1 MRNIGVIFSKEFKE
15 YFNSP
20 IAYIVIVVFLLLS
33 GWFFQATL
41 FLINQADIGAFL
53 SNVPL
58 LFVFFVPA
66 ITMRLFSEEMKSG
79 TIEILTTL
87 PVKDYQIIIGKYLAA
102 FSLLAIAIGLT
113 LIHPFILIFLGKLD
127 YGEIVG
133 SYLGLLLM
141 GAAFVS
147 IGIFSSSLT
156 KNQIVSFIVGFL
168 ICFVFF
174 LLDKILTLIPA
185 YLVSLFEYLSIEHH
199 FRNLS
204 RGVIDSRDII
214 YYFSICAFFYT
225 LTLYFVGSR
234 RWR

>member
-1 MRNIGVIFSKEFKE
+1 MRNIAVIFGKEFKT

-41 FLINQADIGAFL
+41 FLINQATLGAFL
-53 SNVPL
+53 ANVPL
-58 LFVFFVPA
+58 LFIFFIPA

-87 PVKDYQIIIGKYLAA
+87 PVEDYQIIIGKYLSA
-102 FSLLAIAIGLT
+102 FCLVAVAIGLT
-113 LIHPFILIFLGKLD
+113 LIHPFILGFLGKPEV
-127 YGEIVG
+127 GEIIG

-147 IGIFSSSLT
+147 IGVFSSSLS
-156 KNQIVSFIVGFL
+156 KNQIVAFIVGFL

-174 LLDKILTLIPA
+174 MLDKILRLIPA
-185 YLVSLFEYLSIEHH
+185 YFVSLFEYLSIDSH
-199 FRNLS
+199 FNNLS
-204 RGVIDSRDII
+204 RGVIDSRDVI
-214 YYFSICAFFYT
+214 YYVSICTFFYM
-225 LTLYFVGSR
+225 LTAYFVGSR

>member
-1 MRNIGVIFSKEFKE
+1 MRNIAVIFNKEFKS

-20 IAYIVIVVFLLLS
+20 IAYIVILGFLLIS
-33 GWFFQATL
+33 GWFFQSTM
-41 FLINQADIGAFL
+41 FLINQATLDSFL
-53 SNVPL
+53 SNIPM
-58 LFVFFVPA
+58 FFMFFIPA

-87 PVKDYQIIIGKYLAA
+87 PLEDYQIIIGKYLSAL
-102 FSLLAIAIGLT
+102 SLVAIAIGLT
-113 LIHPFILIFLGKLD
+113 LVHPFILMFLGKLD
-127 YGEIVG
+127 YGEIIG
-133 SYLGLLLM
+133 SYMGILLM

-147 IGIFSSSLT
+147 IGIFASSIT
-156 KNQIVSFIVGFL
+156 KNQIVSFIVSFV

-174 LLDKILTLIPA
+174 MLDKVLRLVPA
-185 YLVSLFEYLSIEHH
+185 YFVSLFEYLSVEYH
-199 FRNLS
+199 FNNLS

-214 YYFSICAFFYT
+214 YYLSVSVFFYT